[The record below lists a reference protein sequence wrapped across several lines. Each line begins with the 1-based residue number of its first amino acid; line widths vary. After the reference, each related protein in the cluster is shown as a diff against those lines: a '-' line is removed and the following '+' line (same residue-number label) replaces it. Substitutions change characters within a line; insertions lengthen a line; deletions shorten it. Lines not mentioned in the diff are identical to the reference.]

1 MSSLSLQQLLS
12 LYMWFPLAALLVFLL
27 LIARFYERFSN
38 KQTFF
43 PYYLMVL
50 VLFGGWS
57 VRYAS
62 ADAVAGN
69 MLGDLL
75 LGGGGL
81 LLMLLTLRLYWLM
94 IWKQRDESQEDG

>member
-1 MSSLSLQQLLS
+1 
-12 LYMWFPLAALLVFLL
+12 MWFPLAALLVFFL

-43 PYYLMVL
+43 NYYLVAL

-62 ADAVAGN
+62 IDAVAGN
-69 MLGDLL
+69 TLGDML

-81 LLMLLTLRLYWLM
+81 LLLGLSLRLYWLM
-94 IWKQRDESQEDG
+94 IWQQRGSDESQNDG